1 MPTTIDPWSEE
12 GRRFEN
18 VSEKPESR
26 HEKEKHTMVEDVE
39 DGCHVQTHV
48 WVLGKPYEQN
58 VEQMGKKGWDL
69 SANQRFRHEK
79 KNETEPAKGGW
90 MKRMRN
96 NAVGGRTIPSVV
108 SKR

>member
-79 KNETEPAKGGW
+79 KKRNGACQGRMDEANAK
-90 MKRMRN
+90 
-96 NAVGGRTIPSVV
+96 
-108 SKR
+108 